1 MAASLAAPD
10 LAEGDPGDQIPEPLA
25 VRGCCATQ
33 AEIGVDDLN
42 ARLIPAE
49 IAGTLVQRVL
59 QAQALLVGQHLVRRG
74 LADVD
79 HGLAAEMPSR
89 DEVRDHGSPPGERR
103 EAADPGSVSPSGRS
117 TPGSSPEADRRVCA
131 TWDARRIRSRMAPSE
146 SLLDTGGG
154 AGDRLVAPIG
164 SFSRISPWSTTS
176 AWPRAAEPVTD
187 ARAKQRPNSGWVGSV
202 TVICSGRAVVRR
214 IGVSRC
220 GLVDAVGVPDE
231 RVEQRAHLQQLVP
244 VPAGAGQTR
253 DPEAEP
259 EADMAETTPGPQPLE
274 AGAALGG
281 GGREA

>member
-1 MAASLAAPD
+1 
-10 LAEGDPGDQIPEPLA
+10 
-25 VRGCCATQ
+25 
-33 AEIGVDDLN
+33 
-42 ARLIPAE
+42 
-49 IAGTLVQRVL
+49 
-59 QAQALLVGQHLVRRG
+59 
-74 LADVD
+74 
-79 HGLAAEMPSR
+79 MPRR

-103 EAADPGSVSPSGRS
+103 EVADPGSVSPSGRS

-164 SFSRISPWSTTS
+164 SFSRMSPWSTS

-214 IGVSRC
+214 VGVSRC
-220 GLVDAVGVPDE
+220 GLADAVGVPDE

-244 VPAGAGQTR
+244 VPAGAGQAR
-253 DPEAEP
+253 DLDPQNQTNMA
-259 EADMAETTPGPQPLE
+259 EADLSDQALE
-274 AGAALGG
+274 AGSVR
-281 GGREA
+281 GRGARAVLSGLAPTSIACAGMRPI

>member
-1 MAASLAAPD
+1 M
-10 LAEGDPGDQIPEPLA
+10 
-25 VRGCCATQ
+25 RGRRPAQ
-33 AEIGVDDLN
+33 AEIGVDDLDVC
-42 ARLIPAE
+42 LLPAE
-49 IAGTLVQRVL
+49 IAGALVQRVL

-79 HGLAAEMPSR
+79 HGLAAEMPGR

-103 EAADPGSVSPSGRS
+103 EAAETGSVSPSGRS

-164 SFSRISPWSTTS
+164 SFSRMSPWSTTS

-214 IGVSRC
+214 VGVSRC
-220 GLVDAVGVPDE
+220 GLVDAILIGDQRPDQAAE
-231 RVEQRAHLQQLVP
+231 LQQRVP
-244 VPAGAGQTR
+244 IAAVAG
-253 DPEAEP
+253 EASI
-259 EADMAETTPGPQPLE
+259 
-274 AGAALGG
+274 
-281 GGREA
+281 